1 MRQRIDELI
10 RYVINGLV
18 ATVVHYSVLTFNLK
32 VLGITSAGLANL
44 LAAIFGI
51 TASFFGSRYF
61 VFRDVSGPILARATK
76 FGGLYA
82 VIALFH
88 GLVLLCWTDWVGLDY
103 RIGFV
108 LATLFQMSFSYVG
121 NKRLV
126 FNS

>member
-1 MRQRIDELI
+1 VRQRIDELV
-10 RYVINGLV
+10 RYVINGLA
-18 ATVVHYSVLTFNLK
+18 ATGVHYGMLTFNLK

-44 LAAIFGI
+44 LAAVFGI
-51 TASFFGSRYF
+51 TASFLGSRYF
-61 VFRDVSGPILARATK
+61 VFRDVSGPVLTQATK

-88 GLVLLCWTDWVGLDY
+88 GVVLLCWTDWLGFDY

-108 LATLFQMSFSYVG
+108 LATLLQMSLSYVG

-126 FNS
+126 FNT